1 MSISQGKNIKVK
13 QDLCVILKSSSYF
26 SLPFSPPPQQ
36 PLSLLSRSFG
46 DGAEGGGALQEGGL
60 LWAVKRS
67 LDAACIGRCQRWS
80 KVVSLS

>member
-26 SLPFSPPPQQ
+26 YSPSPPPQQ